1 MMATAPQYVFRGTT
15 VNFAGSSHSQSASIT
30 SVSTHPVIA
39 LWFAKECMIKN
50 PNTSCIYIAKTV
62 DLSTISTEIN
72 VLASIEREIGYK
84 VSPSDFYKLT
94 AGYVNVQ
101 DFQAVLTAEGISCA
115 DIVRIDN
122 LTRLCQESKKISAKR
137 IEKIVKALGP
147 YLK

>member
-1 MMATAPQYVFRGTT
+1 MASAPKYVFRGTT
-15 VNFAGSSHSQSASIT
+15 LNFAGLPHSQSAPLT

-39 LWFAKECMIKN
+39 LWFAKECMNKN
-50 PNTSCIYIAKTV
+50 PNASCVYIAKTA
-62 DLSTISTEIN
+62 DLSLISTEIN

-84 VSPSDFYKLT
+84 VTPSDFYKLT
-94 AGYVNVQ
+94 IGCVNVQ
-101 DFQAVLTAEGISCA
+101 DFQAVLTAEGINCA

-122 LTRLCQESKKISAKR
+122 LTRLCQDSKNISVRR